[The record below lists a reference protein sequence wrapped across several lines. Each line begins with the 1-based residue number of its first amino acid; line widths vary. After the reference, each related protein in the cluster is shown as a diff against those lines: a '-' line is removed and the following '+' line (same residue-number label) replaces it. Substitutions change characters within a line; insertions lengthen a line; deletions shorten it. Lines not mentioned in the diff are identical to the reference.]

1 MQLTN
6 RILIPLVVL
15 LLAGCSSK
23 NEKKLVVQ
31 EIDSPA
37 SSPSAEPYLFTADD
51 GSVLLS
57 WIEKQ
62 DKKSQFKFSRF
73 ENNSWTAPMLI
84 DSGRTWFVNW
94 ADYPMIA
101 ANGKD
106 FIAHY
111 LDKSGDGTFSY
122 DVKITTS
129 SNEGKTWTRASILH
143 DDGKQAEHGFVSL
156 LPFGDNFFVAWLDGR
171 NTVMEGMEDMEN
183 MDHGHHGQMS
193 LRGAV
198 LDKTGKK
205 LNEWELDNRTC
216 DCCQTAAALTDNGP
230 VVVYR
235 DRSDEEIRDMSIVR
249 YENGAWTAPE
259 SIFPDNWKIEG
270 CPVNGPRI
278 VSRGNRLAIA
288 WYSMPDGKAQVNVT
302 FSEDGGKTFGK
313 PVQVDEGASIGRV
326 DITMLEGNEVFV
338 TWMEGSTIKGVIVS
352 DKGKQSS
359 VAIGSSTE
367 SRSSGFPQVTRS
379 GNQLIFAWTDDKE
392 KVVKTAFMN
401 L

>member
-1 MQLTN
+1 MQLIN
-6 RILIPLVVL
+6 RIQILILFL
-15 LLAGCSSK
+15 LLAGCSTK
-23 NEKKLVVQ
+23 EKVLTVQ
-31 EIDSPA
+31 TIDSPA
-37 SSPSAEPYLFTADD
+37 GSPSAEPFLFTSAD

-62 DKKSQFKFSRF
+62 DKKSQFKFSKLI
-73 ENNSWTAPMLI
+73 NNQWSAPILI
-84 DSGRTWFVNW
+84 DSGKNW

-106 FIAHY
+106 LIAHY

-129 SNEGKTWTRASILH
+129 SDEGKTWTPASILH

-156 LPFGDNFFVAWLDGR
+156 LPYGDDFFVAWLDGR
-171 NTVMEGMEDMEN
+171 NTVMEGMEN
-183 MDHGHHGQMS
+183 MDHHGHHGQMS

-216 DCCQTAAALTDNGP
+216 DCCQTAAALTNKGP

-259 SIFPDNWKIEG
+259 SIFSDNWKIEG

-288 WYSMPDGKAQVNVT
+288 WYSMPEGKAQVNIT

-313 PVQVDEGASIGRV
+313 PIQVDEGAPIGRV
-326 DITMLEGNEVFV
+326 DITMLDGNEVFV
-338 TWMEGSTIKGVIVS
+338 TWMEGSIIKGAIVS
-352 DKGKQSS
+352 EMGKQSS
-359 VAIGSSTE
+359 VAIGATTE
-367 SRSSGFPQVTRS
+367 SRSSGFPQVTRAGS
-379 GNQLIFAWTDDKE
+379 QLIFAWTDDKE
-392 KVVKTAFMN
+392 KVVKTAFAS

>member
-1 MQLTN
+1 MEPIN
-6 RILIPLVVL
+6 RILILIVVL
-15 LLAGCSSK
+15 LLAGCSTK
-23 NEKKLVVQ
+23 NEKILVVQ

-37 SSPSAEPYLFTADD
+37 SSSSAEPFLFTADD

-62 DKKSQFKFSRF
+62 GKKSQFKFSRLS
-73 ENNSWTAPMLI
+73 NSNWSTPMLI
-84 DSGRTWFVNW
+84 DSGQTWFVNW

-106 FIAHY
+106 LIAHY

-129 SNEGKTWTRASILH
+129 SNEGKTWTPASILH

-156 LPFGDNFFVAWLDGR
+156 LPYRDNFFVAWLDGR
-171 NTVMEGMEDMEN
+171 NTVMEGMEN
-183 MDHGHHGQMS
+183 MDHHGHHGQMS

-198 LDKTGKK
+198 LDKAGKK

-235 DRSDEEIRDMSIVR
+235 DRSDEEIRDVSIVR
-249 YENGAWTAPE
+249 YENGAWTVPE
-259 SIFPDNWKIEG
+259 SIFPDKWKIEG

-288 WYSMPDGKAQVNVT
+288 WYSMPDGKAQVNVI

-313 PVQVDEGASIGRV
+313 PIQVDEGSSIGRV
-326 DITMLEGNEVFV
+326 DITMLEGNDVFV
-338 TWMEGSTIKGVIVS
+338 TWMEGSAIKGAIVS
-352 DKGKQSS
+352 DKGGKRSS
-359 VAIGSSTE
+359 VVIGSSTE

-379 GNQLIFAWTDDKE
+379 GNQLIIAWTDDKE
-392 KVVKTAFMN
+392 KVVKTAFVN